1 MYIKLIVQIPLS
13 ETLMVGILLKP
24 IIQKLKAVVIAR

>member
-1 MYIKLIVQIPLS
+1 MYKTDMEGIPLS